1 MGLVRALALAARK
14 FRRRIHLRRRRG
26 NSARL
31 VRRLGRSEPP
41 SGPDGTA
48 PGPGARTA
56 LGGQELTARSVC
68 ELAREGGG
76 GGRPGLIFMRTA
88 EPCACEFVLIRI
100 APDPIRNEAV
110 NVGVALF
117 QPEAGGFVGVR
128 ISPGW
133 NHVRRLA
140 PAFDPGDL
148 EGLEAA
154 LLERF
159 QAAAP
164 AWRSR
169 EYFLQLG
176 LESFS
181 HCLQISPPTAV
192 LTRDPAQELDRLY
205 HAYAAPAAEPEAIV
219 AAGARQLIRNH
230 LNRVFREE
238 RIYDKLYRGAR
249 ASLWLREPDRFRFHY
264 HYQPRPEDTC

>member
-1 MGLVRALALAARK
+1 
-14 FRRRIHLRRRRG
+14 
-26 NSARL
+26 
-31 VRRLGRSEPP
+31 
-41 SGPDGTA
+41 
-48 PGPGARTA
+48 
-56 LGGQELTARSVC
+56 
-68 ELAREGGG
+68 
-76 GGRPGLIFMRTA
+76 MRTA

-264 HYQPRPEDTC
+264 HYQPRPEDTCHVIQALPLGGEDGYVKDFCFTVQRLRARLGEFDAASFEQSPPAVGEVRDYHLELLSGAGVRALGLDKAAEEAARIRHAFGMA